1 MATFIKIADYVE
13 DINEK
18 VHNFETDILKFSLSD
33 TLPSSE
39 SPDPTTTGN
48 GIFANITEISYTN
61 YSDDLGTDRE
71 LEGITSVESSGTY
84 TLDFNDVVI
93 TASGGPLATFRYLYV
108 WNDTA
113 SSPVDAIVGL
123 LDHGSGIT
131 LASTET
137 ATLQVDGSGFLT
149 VT

>member
-18 VHNFETDILKFSLSD
+18 VHNFETDVLKFSLSV

-48 GIFANITEISYTN
+48 GVFANITEISYTN
-61 YSDDLGTDRE
+61 YSDNMGTDRE
-71 LEGITSVESSGTY
+71 LESITSVESTGTY
-84 TLDFNDVVI
+84 TLDFDDVII
-93 TASGGPLATFRYLYV
+93 TASGGALAAFRYLYV
-108 WNDTA
+108 WNDTT
-113 SSPVDAIVGL
+113 SSPTDAIVGL
-123 LDHGSGIT
+123 LDHGTNIT

-149 VT
+149 VA